1 MNFLPKK
8 AHLNIGKLVMKALAK
23 ENTSIVKEKA
33 FAQIVRQRD
42 HL

>member
-1 MNFLPKK
+1 MNFLPVK
-8 AHLNIGKLVMKALAK
+8 AHLNIGKVVMKVLAK

-33 FAQIVRQRD
+33 FTQIVRQGD